1 MAVMATNK
9 PCTLTMSYPEFM
21 NFTGKRAAEFIN
33 GKLAADENGKI
44 TALEFD
50 IGLDHGAYSE
60 NALGPLIRSCVFLG
74 FPYNIPNVMG
84 VARAGFTNHVFGTA
98 YRGFGSPQAYT
109 CSEMLVDK
117 LACACGM
124 DPFEFRYINVAR
136 PYDTCNSGTTYKI
149 YPMVEMMDTLRP
161 LYYEAKERA
170 RKEST
175 DKIKRGVGV
184 ICGGY
189 TSGMNEDMAQV
200 ELELNP
206 DGSVT
211 SYCAWPDMGQ
221 GADYGALIHTYE
233 ALRPLG
239 LRLDQIHLVMND
251 TNKNLPHGP
260 AAGSRS
266 HMVNA
271 QATKNAA
278 EQLLKAMRRP
288 DRGYYSYDEMVE
300 KGIPTK
306 YIGVYRAEG
315 GGPQIDP
322 DTGYGDPTREF
333 MILCGFAEVEV
344 DVEPGKCRCIGQTIV
359 SDVGVLGSK
368 LSVEGQAY
376 GGISHTIGYALTE
389 QFEDQK
395 RHVYPLSAGLPQC
408 NEVPD
413 NITIIHHNSFR
424 EDSWYGSAGC
434 SENFQNAGHM
444 MIING
449 IYDAVGVRIYELP
462 ALPKKI
468 KAAMDAKAKG
478 KTPPNP
484 PYYLGRDDF
493 YDLVDYL
500 KANPTGGK
508 VSFEG

>member
-1 MAVMATNK
+1 
-9 PCTLTMSYPEFM
+9 
-21 NFTGKRAAEFIN
+21 
-33 GKLAADENGKI
+33 
-44 TALEFD
+44 
-50 IGLDHGAYSE
+50 
-60 NALGPLIRSCVFLG
+60 
-74 FPYNIPNVMG
+74 
-84 VARAGFTNHVFGTA
+84 
-98 YRGFGSPQAYT
+98 
-109 CSEMLVDK
+109 
-117 LACACGM
+117 
-124 DPFEFRYINVAR
+124 
-136 PYDTCNSGTTYKI
+136 
-149 YPMVEMMDTLRP
+149 
-161 LYYEAKERA
+161 
-170 RKEST
+170 
-175 DKIKRGVGV
+175 
-184 ICGGY
+184 
-189 TSGMNEDMAQV
+189 MAQV
-200 ELELNP
+200 ELGLNP

-211 SYCAWPDMGQ
+211 NYNAWPDMGQ

-300 KGIPTK
+300 RGIPTK
-306 YIGVYRAEG
+306 IYRRPPLRG
-315 GGPQIDP
+315 RRTSDRS
-322 DTGYGDPTREF
+322 GYGLRRPPREF
-333 MILCGFAEVEV
+333 MYLCGFAEVEV
-344 DVEPGKCRCIGQTIV
+344 DVETGKCRCIGQTIV

-395 RHVYPLSAGLPQC
+395 RHVYPLTAGLPQC

-413 NITIIHHNSFR
+413 NLTVIHHISFR

-449 IYDAVGVRIYELP
+449 IYDAVGVRIYDLP

-478 KTPPNP
+478 KKQPKP

-493 YDLVDYL
+493 YDLVDFL